1 MNTAAKILL
10 TAIKKKLEGKP
21 CDPQSLPQATAL
33 AKKHSVLN
41 LVAEDALKAEI
52 PDALRAKLLSYC
64 AEYLRQQETLDY
76 AGKLVFDKLEEL
88 KIPYMPLKGYYMKK
102 LYPAPLMRSCCDLDV
117 WFDPSRE
124 KEVKAALGELGFTM
138 KSAGENHMFH
148 TYGAA
153 SLEMHYSLGKIPACP
168 DYYAD
173 VFSRLVHVGG
183 SLYNFTDEDFYVFLI
198 AHLYKHFKSG
208 GTGIRSVLDIYVYNE
223 KKPDLDRDYLAGE
236 FAALGLVSFE
246 EKLRALA
253 YRWFGGEEISDE
265 PDPLADYV
273 LGSGVYGTVQ
283 NATVNGAAKHGKGG
297 YFLRRA
303 FPDVST
309 MKKMFPVLRRCMLF
323 LPFCYFW
330 RLLKAAFTK
339 PKAVKS
345 SLTSFKGADE
355 AAIAKAHELF
365 GELGIE

>member
-1 MNTAAKILL
+1 
-10 TAIKKKLEGKP
+10 
-21 CDPQSLPQATAL
+21 
-33 AKKHSVLN
+33 
-41 LVAEDALKAEI
+41 
-52 PDALRAKLLSYC
+52 
-64 AEYLRQQETLDY
+64 
-76 AGKLVFDKLEEL
+76 
-88 KIPYMPLKGYYMKK
+88 MPLKGYYMKK

-138 KSAGENHMFH
+138 KNAGENHMFH

-283 NATVNGAAKHGKGG
+283 NATVNGAAKHGKGRVFSAAG
-297 YFLRRA
+297 LSRRKHDEKDVPRFAAVHA
-303 FPDVST
+303 FFAVLLLLAAAESGVHQT
-309 MKKMFPVLRRCMLF
+309 ESGKKLPYVFQRR
-323 LPFCYFW
+323 
-330 RLLKAAFTK
+330 
-339 PKAVKS
+339 
-345 SLTSFKGADE
+345 G
-355 AAIAKAHELF
+355 
-365 GELGIE
+365 